1 MLSCLLFAILNAL
14 ILIKLPCEV
23 CYDQNRHG
31 SNLVFVWSEWSIT
44 QTTWLIHRG
53 PTHGVCVTYIRNV

>member
-23 CYDQNRHG
+23 VSVMTRIDM
-31 SNLVFVWSEWSIT
+31 V
-44 QTTWLIHRG
+44 LILFLSG
-53 PTHGVCVTYIRNV
+53 LNGV